1 MFPVINYCK
10 HWVETTENYSFTILK
25 TRCLIHPRNMC
36 IEASEM
42 ARAEQRVGLIF
53 TESWAG
59 EWLSLQ
65 SRTVGLKFPQ
75 ESRFQ
80 EKCRFTRCVVVGKG
94 MFGS

>member
-1 MFPVINYCK
+1 
-10 HWVETTENYSFTILK
+10 
-25 TRCLIHPRNMC
+25 
-36 IEASEM
+36 M